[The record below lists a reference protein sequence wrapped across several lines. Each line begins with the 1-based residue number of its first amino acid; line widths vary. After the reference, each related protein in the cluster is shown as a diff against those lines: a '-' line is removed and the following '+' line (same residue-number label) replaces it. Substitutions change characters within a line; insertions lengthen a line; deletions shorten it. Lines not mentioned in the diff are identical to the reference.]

1 MWVSEIHHGTAIT
14 AKILALHGHDDP
26 MATPEQVLAF
36 EQEMTVAGADWQLHN
51 YGQTKHAFTNPLANN
66 PDFGTVYQ
74 ASADR
79 RSWQS
84 MQNFLAE
91 IFA

>member
-1 MWVSEIHHGTAIT
+1 
-14 AKILALHGHDDP
+14 
-26 MATPEQVLAF
+26 
-36 EQEMTVAGADWQLHN
+36 GADWQLHT
-51 YGQTKHAFTNPLANN
+51 YGHTMHAFTNPVANN

-84 MQNFLAE
+84 MRNFLEE
-91 IFA
+91 IFS

>member
-1 MWVSEIHHGTAIT
+1 
-14 AKILALHGHDDP
+14 
-26 MATPEQVLAF
+26 
-36 EQEMTVAGADWQLHN
+36 EMTRAGADWQLHT
-51 YGQTKHAFTNPLANN
+51 YGHTMHAFTNPVANN

-84 MQNFLAE
+84 MRNFLEE
-91 IFA
+91 IFG